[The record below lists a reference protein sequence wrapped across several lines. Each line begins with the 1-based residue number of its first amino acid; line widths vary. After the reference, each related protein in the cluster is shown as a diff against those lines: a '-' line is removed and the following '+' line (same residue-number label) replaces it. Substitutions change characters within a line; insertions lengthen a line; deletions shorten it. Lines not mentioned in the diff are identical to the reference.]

1 MDEALRQ
8 LVRQRA
14 ADRCE
19 YCRLP
24 AEYTDAPFQ
33 VDHVIAE
40 KHHGPTVEENLA
52 WSCFYC
58 NSFKGP
64 NIAGRDERTEA
75 IVRLFHPRSDVW
87 TEHFQWAGP
96 VLTALTDVGRA
107 TIDVLRINDPDAL
120 EFRRLLLELKGDA
133 NDD

>member
-19 YCRLP
+19 YCQLP

-64 NIAGRDERTEA
+64 NISGRDERTGA

-96 VLTALTDVGRA
+96 VLIALTDVGRA

>member
-1 MDEALRQ
+1 MNATLESTNQ
-8 LVRQRA
+8 SEI
-14 ADRCE
+14 RCE
-19 YCRLP
+19 YCQLP

-64 NIAGRDERTEA
+64 NISGRDERTDGGDRA
-75 IVRLFHPRSDVW
+75 IVSSA
-87 TEHFQWAGP
+87 Q
-96 VLTALTDVGRA
+96 
-107 TIDVLRINDPDAL
+107 
-120 EFRRLLLELKGDA
+120 
-133 NDD
+133 

>member
-14 ADRCE
+14 ANRCE
-19 YCRLP
+19 YCGLP

-33 VDHVIAE
+33 SDHIIAE
-40 KHHGPTVEENLA
+40 KHHGLTVAGNLA

-64 NIAGRDERTEA
+64 NIAGRDETTGV
-75 IVRLFHPRSDVW
+75 IVRLFHPRNDVW
-87 TEHFQWAGP
+87 SEHFEWVGP
-96 VLTALTDVGRA
+96 RLIGLTEIGRV
-107 TIDVLRINDPDAL
+107 TIDVLRINDPDAI
-120 EFRRLLLELKGDA
+120 EFRRLLLELDVA
-133 NDD
+133 LS